1 MTTVPVGA
9 SRGDR
14 ALPGGANRRHRL
26 VEALLRP
33 EPGLSVPPDTHGA
46 SVGEDAPS
54 LHGIGKLD
62 LEDLADLDLEVRI
75 QHRECDLDAAVEVAR
90 HPVCGGEQVFRVLT
104 VLEVEDPRVLEI
116 AVDDGDHADPRR
128 EPGHRGAQATD
139 AAREQEVVE
148 ASRARVAGEEVEQL
162 GEIFAERV
170 ATGEEPEIA
179 VDATRPHVVV
189 AGGEVA
195 VAPETVSF
203 LPDDEAR
210 LAVGLEARAAV
221 DDVSAYLL
229 ERTGP
234 ADVRLLVEARLQLD
248 EDGDLLA
255 VLDGRAQRVR
265 DR

>member
-104 VLEVEDPRVLEI
+104 VLEVENPRVLEV
-116 AVDDGDHADPRR
+116 AVDDGDDADPRR
-128 EPGHRGAQATD
+128 EPRHRGAQATHTAHD
-139 AAREQEVVE
+139 Q
-148 ASRARVAGEEVEQL
+148 
-162 GEIFAERV
+162 
-170 ATGEEPEIA
+170 
-179 VDATRPHVVV
+179 VDPY
-189 AGGEVA
+189 
-195 VAPETVSF
+195 
-203 LPDDEAR
+203 AR
-210 LAVGLEARAAV
+210 LAGAVQLLDQAAIDEPV
-221 DDVSAYLL
+221 HLRDDP
-229 ERTGP
+229 RGPPGTGMACLT
-234 ADVRLLVEARLQLD
+234 ADALD
-248 EDGDLLA
+248 EPVA
-255 VLDGRAQRVR
+255 QIRGRE
-265 DR
+265 